1 MRRCDG
7 RWGDAMDDEAML
19 WGDAMDDEAMLWTMR
34 RCDGRCGDAMDDEA
48 MRWTMRRCDGRWGD
62 AIDDEAM
69 RWSDG
74 NIAPSHR
81 LIVHRIASSSIASPH
96 RPSHRLIV
104 HRIASSSI
112 ASPHR
117 LPLRNASWTI
127 GCFRAH
133 AWRTGTLRLVLL
145 RKFRTKWKV
154 GILIMFQFTCC
165 MVPMY
170 RCSFDGTHLSTIRG
184 HCGLHW
190 RWATTEICKKKKK
203 ENW

>member
-7 RWGDAMDDEAML
+7 RWCDAMDGEAMR
-19 WGDAMDDEAMLWTMR
+19 WTMR
-34 RCDGRCGDAMDDEA
+34 RCYGA

-62 AIDDEAM
+62 AMDDAAM

-81 LIVHRIASSSIASPH
+81 PIASPH

-117 LPLRNASWTI
+117 LPLRNAAWTT

-133 AWRTGTLRLVLL
+133 AWRTGTLRIVLL
-145 RKFRTKWKV
+145 RNFRNKV
-154 GILIMFQFTCC
+154 KGRNSYNVPVHVLHGTDALVFIWWYSSIIIMCLPKQRRITWI
-165 MVPMY
+165 
-170 RCSFDGTHLSTIRG
+170 TST
-184 HCGLHW
+184 LLY
-190 RWATTEICKKKKK
+190 
-203 ENW
+203 NQ

>member
-19 WGDAMDDEAMLWTMR
+19 WGDAMDDEAMRWAMR

-48 MRWTMRRCDGRWGD
+48 MRW
-62 AIDDEAM
+62 
-69 RWSDG
+69 SDG

-81 LIVHRIASSSIASPH
+81 PIASPH

-112 ASPHR
+112 ASPHRPSHR

-154 GILIMFQFTCC
+154 GILMMFQFTCC

-170 RCSFDGTHLSTIRG
+170 RCSLDGTHLS
-184 HCGLHW
+184 
-190 RWATTEICKKKKK
+190 
-203 ENW
+203 